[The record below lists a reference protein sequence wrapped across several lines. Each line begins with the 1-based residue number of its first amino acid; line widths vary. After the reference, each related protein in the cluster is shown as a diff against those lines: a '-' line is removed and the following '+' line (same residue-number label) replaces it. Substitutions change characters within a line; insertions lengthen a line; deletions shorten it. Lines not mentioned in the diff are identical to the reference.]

1 MRTTIE
7 NLYQTLKRE
16 LDADNKG
23 VIQFTLAQVAI
34 IVKQNNVVGNI
45 IEEWLDSWMSEHDFD
60 HLYNHGQ
67 CSPDFWLNPDDMN
80 KDWLEIKSFTG
91 GANFDIANFM
101 SYIQEVIDKPWK
113 LDAQYL
119 CLKYTM
125 NEETGIVTIDNVW
138 LKKVWEISSPSARW
152 AVKVQDKKN
161 VIYNLRPASWY
172 SEKPGFKTFKSKEH
186 FLSALDF
193 LIKTYPPTSA
203 IGMNWRS
210 KVVKAYSDYTG
221 EPLRIPLWQDIAE
234 DYNWEAR

>member
-1 MRTTIE
+1 MRTTVE
-7 NLYQTLKRE
+7 NLFETLKRE
-16 LDADNKG
+16 LDADNRG
-23 VIQFTLAQVAI
+23 VIQFTLAQVGI

-45 IEEWLDSWMSEHDFD
+45 IEEWLDSWMSEHDFN
-60 HLYNHGQ
+60 HRYNRGQ
-67 CSPDFWLNPDDMN
+67 CSPDFWLDLDDMN

-113 LDAQYL
+113 LDSTYL

-125 NEETGIVTIDNVW
+125 DENTGIVTIDNVW
-138 LKKVWEISSPSARW
+138 LKKVWEISSPSKTW

-172 SEKPGFKTFKSKEH
+172 SDRPVFETFKSKEH

-210 KVVKAYSDYTG
+210 KVVKAYKEHTG
-221 EPLRIPLWQDIAE
+221 ETLLIPLWQDIAE
-234 DYNWEAR
+234 EYGWEVK